1 METKAYFYKDKPIF
15 GLDIGISSLKVMQ
28 LGWHGKKRIVQGYG
42 VIGFD
47 AKSIIDGVITN
58 PETMAQAAHTLFTK
72 NIIGNISTHRAAF
85 AAPAS
90 RTFTRA
96 IRLPILET
104 KDISEAVRLE
114 AEQYI
119 PVPIDDL
126 YLDYQIISK
135 NEKELE
141 LLAVAIPR
149 KIVDSIRVFSKLLGL
164 DLVAVES
171 SIEAASRLFVQ
182 AEQSSIPTILVDF
195 GSISADV
202 TIYDKTLIVTGTV
215 FGGGDSFTELIA
227 KKLNVSNSEAHII
240 KTKYGMG
247 VSKKQKEIT
256 DSLTPLLEQIVKE
269 IKRMI
274 RYYEER
280 SDTDRKIGQIVTM
293 GGGANMP
300 GLSDFMTNNLRL
312 PVRMCD
318 PWQHLKLDHLQPPN
332 FIEKS
337 LYVTVAGLALM
348 APAEIYK

>member
-1 METKAYFYKDKPIF
+1 
-15 GLDIGISSLKVMQ
+15 MQ
-28 LGWHGKKRIVQGYG
+28 LGLHGKKSVVQGYG

-47 AKSIIDGVITN
+47 AKSVVDGVITQ
-58 PETMAQAAHTLFTK
+58 PESLAQSAHDLFTK
-72 NIIGNISTHRAAF
+72 NIIGTISSHRVAI

-96 IRLPILET
+96 MRLPILET
-104 KDISEAVRLE
+104 KDIAEAVRLE

-119 PVPIDDL
+119 PIPIDEL

-135 NEKELE
+135 TDKELE

-149 KIVDSIRVFSKLLGL
+149 KIVDSIHTFSKMIGL

-182 AEQSSIPTILVDF
+182 AEQSNIPTILVDF

-227 KKLNVSNSEAHII
+227 QKLKVSNAEAHII

-247 VSKKQKEIT
+247 VSKKQNEIT
-256 DSLTPLLEQIVKE
+256 ESLTPLLEQIVKE
-269 IKRMI
+269 IKQMI

-280 SDTDRKIGQIVTM
+280 GETDHKILQIVTM

-300 GLSDFMTNNLRL
+300 GLSDFMTNKLRL

-318 PWQHLKLDHLQPPN
+318 PWQHLNFDHLQPPN
-332 FIEKS
+332 SIEKS

-348 APAEIYK
+348 VPSEIYK